1 MTSSSSLGRIG
12 KFELNI
18 NWSLKGTTPLQVK
31 IEDVQ
36 LLIAASSA
44 TEYSRE
50 DDEKRQQQLKQE
62 RLERAESLRMGEAA
76 GASRERSYATDV
88 N

>member
-1 MTSSSSLGRIG
+1 MHFRLGRIG
-12 KFELNI
+12 RFALAI
-18 NWSLKGTTPLQVK
+18 NWTRKETPVTIE

-50 DDEKRQQQLKQE
+50 DEENREQQLKQE
-62 RLERAESLRMGEAA
+62 RLERAEAIRMGEAT
-76 GASRERSYATDV
+76 GTCLTHILCHTDTAS
-88 N
+88 